1 MQAITA
7 KLAIIAGL
15 FVGLAAYLCQQASAG
30 ALSVNAP
37 TLSGWPA
44 FALAFGLLVTVQG
57 FETSRYLGDEY
68 DSQTRIRSMRWAQW
82 AAAIVYIIYI
92 LLITYSFQRTG
103 DEITETTIIDMM
115 RVVAP
120 ILPALLVAA
129 ALAAQ
134 FSAAVADTGGCG
146 GLISEL
152 TGGRVSPRMAYALLT
167 GIGLTFTWTS
177 NVFEIIT
184 HASRVFAVY
193 YGLQAAIASVRSHAQ
208 SGANWR
214 TLGFGVLALLGIV
227 IAIFGRPVE

>member
-1 MQAITA
+1 MT
-7 KLAIIAGL
+7 
-15 FVGLAAYLCQQASAG
+15 
-30 ALSVNAP
+30 
-37 TLSGWPA
+37 
-44 FALAFGLLVTVQG
+44 
-57 FETSRYLGDEY
+57 
-68 DSQTRIRSMRWAQW
+68 
-82 AAAIVYIIYI
+82 
-92 LLITYSFQRTG
+92 
-103 DEITETTIIDMM
+103 

-120 ILPALLVAA
+120 ILPGLLVAA

-134 FSAAVADTGGCG
+134 FSAAVADTGRCG

-167 GIGLTFTWTS
+167 GIGLTLTWTS

-184 HASRVFAVY
+184 HARVFAVY

-214 TLGFGVLALLGIV
+214 TLGFGALALLGIV